1 MCKNS
6 VQNVEKQGTRMF
18 KNRELYIKEGLYIWK
33 YVKCVYTK
41 YERMMYKCE

>member
-6 VQNVEKQGTRMF
+6 VQNVEKQGTI
-18 KNRELYIKEGLYIWK
+18 YILKEGLYIWK